1 MPSLDYLPVDIL
13 YEIHHLSLSPHL
25 PSTNRYLHAA
35 LSRPTTTRAAYW
47 LIERYFPAHG
57 VRGFLSRA
65 LECGVCDGDVLREIE
80 RIWAREVDQAR
91 GMKSGKTRRRPTH
104 NTIMHRPPPSNLPPP
119 THNHRRPAH
128 PSPPLLTHLFTHYT
142 PSPNSHRGY
151 PLARASLHADTP
163 LIAFLLT
170 HGADPAEKEFLA
182 VEIALTRRDIR
193 VLRLLLDGPG
203 DTSPPPPPATN
214 DATDAATPT
223 NGKRK
228 RASVAADERPGSSK
242 RARTAATRRGS
253 KVVPVR
259 LTQPLVDK
267 ALAVGTPSIVR
278 YIVDEKGYMPSLRSI
293 VKLK

>member
-1 MPSLDYLPVDIL
+1 
-13 YEIHHLSLSPHL
+13 
-25 PSTNRYLHAA
+25 
-35 LSRPTTTRAAYW
+35 
-47 LIERYFPAHG
+47 
-57 VRGFLSRA
+57 
-65 LECGVCDGDVLREIE
+65 
-80 RIWAREVDQAR
+80 
-91 GMKSGKTRRRPTH
+91 MKSGKTRWFALPAGDDPRPTLSC
-104 NTIMHRPPPSNLPPP
+104 TVLP
-119 THNHRRPAH
+119 RRIFRH
-128 PSPPLLTHLFTHYT
+128 PRTTTDALHTPLPPLLTHLFTHYT

-278 YIVDEKGYMPSLRSI
+278 YIIDEKGQSLPFPLFARR
-293 VKLK
+293 